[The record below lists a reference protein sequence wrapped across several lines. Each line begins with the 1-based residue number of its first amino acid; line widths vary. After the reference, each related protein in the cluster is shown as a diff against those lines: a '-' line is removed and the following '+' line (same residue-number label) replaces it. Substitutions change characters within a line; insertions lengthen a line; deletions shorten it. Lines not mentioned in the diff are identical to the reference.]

1 MPVGLKYSK
10 MSRFDGPPKVGA
22 LGFVYKDGKLSG
34 PVDMFDDPAF
44 DGARKLASDI
54 ADYIRRMGPF
64 EPHRLPEE
72 DMEYTTMP
80 KVMEK
85 LKERFQDMEGQ
96 PGNKNKGK
104 KHEAVLDVE

>member
-1 MPVGLKYSK
+1 
-10 MSRFDGPPKVGA
+10 
-22 LGFVYKDGKLSG
+22 
-34 PVDMFDDPAF
+34 MFDDPAF